1 MSRWLP
7 FPLLSFGLLVLWLML
22 NQTLAPAHL
31 LLGSAVAVA
40 GGLTLAKL
48 NLPPTRTRRPKA
60 IIILMAKVFKDI
72 VRSNVAVA
80 RIIMVPRTRGAVSG
94 FVHIPLQMRSPY
106 GLAILGGII
115 TAAPGTCWVD
125 YDSDTGMLII
135 HVLDLVD
142 ESVWVDIIKTRYE
155 QLLMEIFE

>member
-7 FPLLSFGLLVLWLML
+7 YPLLSLGLLLMWLAL

-31 LLGSAVAVA
+31 LLGGVIAVV

-48 NLPPTRTRRPKA
+48 NLPPTHAKRPKA
-60 IIILMAKVFKDI
+60 FILLMAKAFADV
-72 VRSNVAVA
+72 VRSNVAVI
-80 RIIMVPRTRGAVSG
+80 RIILFPPTRGAVSG
-94 FVHIPLQMRSPY
+94 FVRIPLEMRSPY

-125 YDSDTGMLII
+125 YESDTGILMI
-135 HVLDLVD
+135 HVLDLID
-142 ESVWVDIIKTRYE
+142 ESEWVDTIKMRYE
-155 QLLMEIFE
+155 RLLMEIFE